1 MHLED
6 RADTKDEVKTF
17 TRAHTQTKI
26 NEKYLRENGTEH
38 KPRRSSINV
47 TGALE
52 ENQRRQTEERENV

>member
-26 NEKYLRENGTEH
+26 NEKYLRENGTER

>member
-1 MHLED
+1 M
-6 RADTKDEVKTF
+6 KTF